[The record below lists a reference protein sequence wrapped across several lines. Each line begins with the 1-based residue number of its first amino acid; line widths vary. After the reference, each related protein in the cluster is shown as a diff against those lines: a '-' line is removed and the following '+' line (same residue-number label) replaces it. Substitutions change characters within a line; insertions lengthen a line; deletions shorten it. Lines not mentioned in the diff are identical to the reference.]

1 MTSPEMALAI
11 GEVTGP
17 PGQKKVLLLEAL
29 QQALE
34 NAPPPSS
41 GGDIQN
47 FRVVSVELEYGG
59 FTGATRT
66 RVTLEVND
74 GPLD

>member
-1 MTSPEMALAI
+1 MASPELACVV

-17 PGQKKVLLLEAL
+17 PSQKKALLLEAL
-29 QQALE
+29 QKALE

-41 GGDIQN
+41 GDIQN
-47 FRVVSVELEYGG
+47 FRVVSVELEQGG